1 MRRLPS
7 FAALRCE
14 IDDGKKCACRCDGK
28 FHGANRVTTL
38 EGLKTLP
45 YGDPHKTPD
54 IDAKQARELLKR
66 VKWHLANTQMLSREP
81 LYVWRAYRESF
92 DVVGGLINGNK
103 VARSRE
109 AKRTAPPIRVTAA
122 ANAERHHD

>member
-1 MRRLPS
+1 MRRLPT

-14 IDDGKKCACRCDGK
+14 TDDGKNCACRCEGK

-54 IDAKQARELLKR
+54 MSGNEMREFLIR
-66 VKWHLANTQMLSREP
+66 VRDKMLANETLQLHTLREYAAFEDA
-81 LYVWRAYRESF
+81 LRTMK
-92 DVVGGLINGNK
+92 GLIYGRK
-103 VARSRE
+103 VARARE
-109 AKRTAPPIRVTAA
+109 AKRTAPPIRVRAA
-122 ANAERHHD
+122 ADAERNLG

>member
-14 IDDGKKCACRCDGK
+14 TDDGKKCACRCGGK
-28 FHGANRVTTL
+28 FHGENRATTL
-38 EGLKTLP
+38 EGLKTVP

-54 IDAKQARELLKR
+54 
-66 VKWHLANTQMLSREP
+66 LSGNEI
-81 LYVWRAYRESF
+81 RAYLLRVQLHVLAYETPTRGTLRDFEAHSETLRTLK
-92 DVVGGLINGNK
+92 VLIYGNK

-109 AKRTAPPIRVTAA
+109 AKRTAPPIRVGAA